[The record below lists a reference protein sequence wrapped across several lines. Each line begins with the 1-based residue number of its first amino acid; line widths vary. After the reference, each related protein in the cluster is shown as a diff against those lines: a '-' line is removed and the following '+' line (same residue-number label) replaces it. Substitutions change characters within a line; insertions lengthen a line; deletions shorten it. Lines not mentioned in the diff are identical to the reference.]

1 MIRADSNNLYPRST
15 GSVPSSIANRYLAK
29 PTPSK
34 QPKAQ
39 PRTTNGVING
49 VQQLNI
55 GEPATAQPKVK
66 SKNIDVLAEYRKT
79 EHKNAAN
86 FVVIGHV
93 DSGKSTLMG
102 RLLFDLGAIDQRTI
116 DKYKKDA
123 EAMGKGSFAFAWVLD
138 SGTEERERGVTM
150 DIAANKFDTEKTS
163 FTILDAPGHQDFVPN
178 MIAGAAQAD
187 FAVLVIDSSPNGFES
202 GLRGQTKEHAILAK
216 SIGLQR
222 LIVAVNKMDTV
233 QWSKDRFEEI
243 KTQMSS
249 LLKSI
254 RFNLESITFV
264 PCSGLLGEN
273 ILKPVSSPT
282 ASWYKGETLVQALDA
297 FEPVAHNIDRPLRMT
312 VDNVYK
318 SGAQAAVTISGR
330 IEAGSLQIGDQIL
343 VQPSAET
350 ASIRA
355 LDIEADDSDNINEWA
370 VAGQNVTL
378 HLTDI
383 DVTNSTPVRPGDI
396 ISNATQFPL
405 ATKKSFTMHIL
416 TFGHIFPQYVEIHRG
431 RLNVPGKISKLVGL
445 LDKKTGEVTKKR
457 PQMVKPEEAARVVIE
472 VEDAKGIPIES
483 GNRVVLRANGQTIAA
498 GLVE

>member
-1 MIRADSNNLYPRST
+1 MSF
-15 GSVPSSIANRYLAK
+15 LAK
-29 PTPSK
+29 STPQK
-34 QPKAQ
+34 QPKAA
-39 PRTTNGVING
+39 PKAANGVING
-49 VQQLNI
+49 VQQLTLA
-55 GEPATAQPKVK
+55 ESTTVPRTK
-66 SKNIDVLAEYRKT
+66 SKNIDVLAEYQKIK
-79 EHKNAAN
+79 HKNAAN

-102 RLLFDLGAIDQRTI
+102 RLIFDLGAIDQRTI

-163 FTILDAPGHQDFVPN
+163 FTVLDAPGHQDFVPN
-178 MIAGAAQAD
+178 MIAGTAQAD
-187 FAVLVIDSSPNGFES
+187 FAVLVIDASPNGFES

-233 QWSKDRFEEI
+233 KWSRERFEEI

-249 LLKSI
+249 LLRSI
-254 RFNLESITFV
+254 RFNLDTIAFI
-264 PCSGLLGEN
+264 PCSGLLGQN
-273 ILKPVSSPT
+273 ILRPLMDST
-282 ASWYKGETLVQALDA
+282 ASWYKSETLVQALDA

-312 VDNVYK
+312 VNNVYK
-318 SGAQAAVTISGR
+318 SGAQAAITISGR

-343 VQPSAET
+343 VQPSGET

-355 LDIEADDSDNINEWA
+355 LDIEADDSDTAHEWA

-383 DVTNSTPVRPGDI
+383 DTDNTPVRPGDV
-396 ISNATQFPL
+396 ISNSNMSPL
-405 ATKKSFTMHIL
+405 TTRKSFTMHIL
-416 TFGHIFPQYVEIHRG
+416 TFSHIFPQFVEIHRG
-431 RLNVPGKISKLVGL
+431 RLNVPGRISKLVGI
-445 LDKKTGEVTKKR
+445 LDKKTGEVNKKR
-457 PQMVKPEEAARVVIE
+457 PQMIKPEEAARVIIE
-472 VEDAKGIPIES
+472 VEEKGIPIES
-483 GNRVVLRANGQTIAA
+483 GNRVVLRAGGETIAA